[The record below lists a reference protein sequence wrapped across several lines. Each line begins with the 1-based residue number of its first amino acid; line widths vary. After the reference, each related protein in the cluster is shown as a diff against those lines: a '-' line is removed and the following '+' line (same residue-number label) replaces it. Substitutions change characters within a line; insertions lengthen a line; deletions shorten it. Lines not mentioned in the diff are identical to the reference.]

1 MRVEKI
7 NENKVKIILTLEEL
21 ENRKISLSDLE
32 NNSSLARELFLDL
45 IEENNL
51 DEDFK
56 LNDSQLL
63 IEATSDTENL
73 FEITITKLDLNISN
87 SANKYNDVKSSK
99 KRKTIYKASSNIFI
113 FNTMDMVLELA
124 SNLKNQDLFFGRN
137 TLYRLDNKYFL
148 IFSKSSIKNKN
159 FMKTFAFINEYSS
172 NSMFDPL
179 FETSI
184 KERADLIIKNN
195 AIQKLILM

>member
-21 ENRKISLSDLE
+21 ENREISLSDLE

-73 FEITITKLDLNISN
+73 FEITITKIDLNIGN
-87 SANKYNDVKSSK
+87 NINKYTESKSSK
-99 KRKTIYKASSNIFI
+99 RRKNSYKASSNIFI
-113 FNTMDMVLELA
+113 FNTMDLILELA
-124 SNLKNQDLFFGRN
+124 SNIKNQNLFFGRN
-137 TLYRLDNKYFL
+137 TLYKLDNKYFL
-148 IFSKSSIKNKN
+148 IFSKSAIKNKK
-159 FMKTFAFINEYSS
+159 FMKTFSFINEYSS
-172 NSMFDPL
+172 NSVFDPL

-195 AIQKLILM
+195 AIQKFILM